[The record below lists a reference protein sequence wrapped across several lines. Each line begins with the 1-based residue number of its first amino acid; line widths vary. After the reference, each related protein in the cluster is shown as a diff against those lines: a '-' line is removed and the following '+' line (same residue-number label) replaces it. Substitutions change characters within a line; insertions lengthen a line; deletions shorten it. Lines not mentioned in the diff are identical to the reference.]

1 MKELRRIEV
10 APTADAFEKAQRGAL
25 RNLALITGAQLREL
39 ERARPDLVVI
49 EGESALI
56 GWPASGAINL
66 QYGYPGHNAFAEQFS
81 PMLQRLL
88 RAVDAAEAPIG
99 VCLRLTERSVRSY
112 VEPVL
117 FANAFELV
125 REFWEMTL
133 AELPD
138 PSTGSG
144 QALRATGDELASG
157 FLLRPARIADA
168 EAIAE
173 LDAASF
179 TIPSLTPGVAR
190 EQIEQAPVLRV
201 LEDTSSGRTIGY
213 LQLGTK
219 QGGGYVS
226 ELVVH
231 AGYQRRGLGEAML
244 RWALAWFR
252 SQGLTSAALT
262 VTTDN
267 APAIALYR
275 KLGFAAGDIGLDYRR
290 PIDEDEVRQVLEK
303 GRAEHITVRRR

>member
-1 MKELRRIEV
+1 MKELRRIVV
-10 APTADAFEKAQRGAL
+10 APSADAFEKAQRGVL
-25 RNLALITGAQLREL
+25 RNLALITSDQSREL
-39 ERARPDLVVI
+39 ERARPGLVVV

-66 QYGYPGHNAFAEQFS
+66 QYGYPNHNAFAEQFP

-112 VEPVL
+112 VQPVL
-117 FANAFELV
+117 FAQAFELV

-133 AELPD
+133 TELP
-138 PSTGSG
+138 G
-144 QALRATGDELASG
+144 ATLPTNELAGG
-157 FLLRPARIADA
+157 FLLRPARVEDA
-168 EAIAE
+168 EAIVE

-179 TIPSLTPGVAR
+179 TIASLTPGVAR
-190 EQIEQAPVLRV
+190 EQIARAAVLRV
-201 LEDTSSGRTIGY
+201 LEDTASGRTIGY

-219 QGGGYVS
+219 HGGGYVS

-252 SQGLTSAALT
+252 SQGLTSAALQ
-262 VTTDN
+262 VNTDN

-275 KLGFAAGDIGLDYRR
+275 KLGFVAGDIGLDYRR

-303 GRAEHITVRRR
+303 SRAEHITVRRR